1 MCRVDAGIGYDA
13 IVVILERRALTCLLL
28 SAIHP
33 AGTVLRP
40 PTLPLVLVRFAAIV
54 LPSLMTIDTGAGAG
68 RVACDET

>member
-1 MCRVDAGIGYDA
+1 MCRVDAGIGADA
-13 IVVILERRALTCLLL
+13 IVVILEKRALTCLLL

-40 PTLPLVLVRFAAIV
+40 PSLPLVLVGFVAIG
-54 LPSLMTIDTGAGAG
+54 LPSLTIDTGAGAG